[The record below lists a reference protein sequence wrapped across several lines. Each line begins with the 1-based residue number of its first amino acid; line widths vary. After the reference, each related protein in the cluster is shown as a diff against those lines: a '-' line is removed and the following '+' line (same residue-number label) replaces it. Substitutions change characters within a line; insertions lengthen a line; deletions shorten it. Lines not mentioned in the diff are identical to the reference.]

1 MSTELYPSEN
11 GPLSVLIFILLAWHL
26 LCVNL
31 ASVAPLVGVWLE
43 WLDARGNAAA
53 RRLAPLLAWHGVI
66 SLLLGVSLGTSIGW
80 LLWSDRYRE
89 AVLQLGS
96 RLHNGGA
103 ELVFSLALMI
113 WHAWWCSRP
122 STPSRRGRWG
132 RATLAILAGTNLV
145 YHFPVLMVILAR
157 LATGED
163 PTTDVLNSA
172 AFRQRL
178 VDPLVLARCVHFW
191 LASVAVTGVWLLAIS
206 WRWQGRLAVD
216 PSQGSLDSDDAHQ
229 VARWGARLALIPTL
243 LQIPSGIWLLSTIP
257 PLAQSRLLGG
267 DPVATLAF
275 GGSVLLALGFM
286 HHLAAIGMGETSRPQ
301 LARAIGLLVAI
312 VGLMTYVLRFLENT
326 HSGLAS

>member
-1 MSTELYPSEN
+1 MSVS
-11 GPLSVLIFILLAWHL
+11 IFILLALHL

-31 ASVAPLVGVWLE
+31 ASVSPLVGVWLE
-43 WLDARGNAAA
+43 WMDARGNAAA

-66 SLLLGVSLGTSIGW
+66 SLVIGVCLGASMGW
-80 LLWSDRYRE
+80 LLWNDRYRE

-122 STPSRRGRWG
+122 NSPSRRGRWG
-132 RATLAILAGTNLV
+132 RATLAMLAGTNLV

-178 VDPLVLARCVHFW
+178 IDPTVLARCVHFW

-206 WRWQGRLAVD
+206 WRWQGRLA
-216 PSQGSLDSDDAHQ
+216 DDQSEGPNRLAEAHH

-243 LQIPSGIWLLSTIP
+243 LQIPSGIWLLSTVS

-267 DPVATLAF
+267 DLTATLAF
-275 GGSVLLALGFM
+275 GGSVLMALGFM
-286 HHLAAIGMGETSRPQ
+286 HRLAAIGMGETSRPQ
-301 LARAIGLLVAI
+301 LAQAIGLLVAI
-312 VGLMTYVLRFLENT
+312 VTLMTYVLRFLENST
-326 HSGLAS
+326 SGLAT